1 MVQGTGR
8 RESGVYLTAMIA
20 MAAGPS
26 DAPPAVP
33 PGFTLQPPPRS
44 ERIVPP
50 PCQRGR
56 PDEIVVCGRDAGRDR
71 LTELKPPPG
80 IVDRKGG
87 VVGLD
92 VGDARIEPKLEEV
105 EFPGGMVSK
114 RVMVTVKI
122 PF

>member
-1 MVQGTGR
+1 M
-8 RESGVYLTAMIA
+8 YLSAMIA
-20 MAAGPS
+20 IAVGPGDS
-26 DAPPAVP
+26 PPTVP
-33 PGFTLQPPPRS
+33 PGFTLKPAPRD

-50 PCQRGR
+50 DCRPGR
-56 PDEIVVCGRDAGRDR
+56 PDEIVVCAPDARRDR
-71 LTELKPPPG
+71 LTELKPPSG
-80 IVDRKGG
+80 IIDRKGG

-114 RVMVTVKI
+114 RVMVTIKM